1 MDCSVTAPPPMAEFD
16 RSVRNINVCW
26 SVCLFVNS
34 VDQDCHNGVWKTVN
48 KCPPPRAR
56 TQRFRHVVSHDKP
69 GSVRLE
75 ASLHHLFCLNL
86 FSEPGLWTGQRVVIL
101 KLDKQPPA
109 SPAHSNWYLVL
120 SLPPVSQLS
129 SGFRI
134 RKKSKNILVP
144 RELMARWQQPWVS
157 CCWPDRGARQTGEQ
171 MTLKCS
177 RAAVWWHNH
186 HHLFNIR
193 SHWFVEQIFLC
204 PLRCWFHIS
213 RKY

>member
-1 MDCSVTAPPPMAEFD
+1 MDMDGLFRDSPRHPWPSLTEVSLYMT
-16 RSVRNINVCW
+16 VCW

-48 KCPPPRAR
+48 KCRPPRAR

-134 RKKSKNILVP
+134 RKNLKIFWFPESWWQGDNSPGFPVVGRIEGLV
-144 RELMARWQQPWVS
+144 RLVSRWHWSV
-157 CCWPDRGARQTGEQ
+157 
-171 MTLKCS
+171 
-177 RAAVWWHNH
+177 AVTQSSSS
-186 HHLFNIR
+186 F
-193 SHWFVEQIFLC
+193 
-204 PLRCWFHIS
+204 
-213 RKY
+213 